1 MLMVLIYGF
10 ANFDKGIT
18 GRVSLELSPNY
29 EEGQIL
35 EGILKIPLREGELIP
50 LASKVVF
57 ENNEQIYEYNLN
69 EITSEELTSGNFY
82 VEGTNLSGNG
92 EGFGIK
98 GKKTIYPKVYFKL
111 NIFSAE
117 KNLES
122 ASEEAI
128 FNETEPAEEV
138 ENETIAEEESKI
150 IPITGGVI
158 LSAEVEISGEV
169 FADNDFSYN
178 LETGQSAELVSG
190 SVITDDKNLDDSE
203 INLHIEG
210 NKIIISTDYSETEEG
225 FGEDYLGENVKV
237 LSIDLSN
244 FEFKGKSGELKV
256 SLIYDNEELIFLT
269 TTLNEDTIPEI
280 NVNSLNDITEE
291 ENNAIKETSTIE
303 LGIALSEE
311 EKRVLAK
318 EFGNQSIKITDAEK
332 TSEDIIVRFE
342 IEDYWVEHHYD
353 SLTSNEF
360 LKLKVEE
367 DRIRFLKDLANK
379 FLEEEITGEKIREL
393 IGSYE
398 I

>member
-256 SLIYDNEELIFLT
+256 SLIYNNEELIFLT

>member
-18 GRVSLELSPNY
+18 GRVSLELESIY

-117 KNLES
+117 ENLES

-128 FNETEPAEEV
+128 FNEIEPAEEV

-190 SVITDDKNLDDSE
+190 SVITDDKNLGDSE